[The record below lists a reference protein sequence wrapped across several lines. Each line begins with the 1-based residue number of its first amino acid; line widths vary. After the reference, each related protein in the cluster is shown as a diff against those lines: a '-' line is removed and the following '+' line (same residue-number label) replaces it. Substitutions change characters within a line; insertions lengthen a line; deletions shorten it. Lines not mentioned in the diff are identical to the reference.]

1 MSIFPDRFFPDYCLG
16 WLVPIIKSDYF
27 LFDMTDIQLFDII
40 DIQVATTPNTAEALL
55 TQVGS
60 KFHTQLESGHFLA
73 EPVFLTLKTMMTL
86 VTLMTLMTLGA
97 L

>member
-27 LFDMTDIQLFDII
+27 LFDTN

-73 EPVFLTLKTMMTL
+73 EPVLLTLKTLMTL
-86 VTLMTLMTLGA
+86 VTLMTLGA